1 VTTEAAELS
10 QEQQHGTASP
20 AESLSN
26 LPATAFESDGDTSL
40 RRRITYMMLFRV
52 VLISLVLGATSL
64 LYWLSDEDLTA
75 PNATVIFAIIV
86 ATYLLTIVYA
96 VALTRGLNQQRL
108 AYFQLAADLVIAS
121 LLIHVTGGAQSAYTF
136 FFPLAVIGGG
146 IVLYREGVLLVAL
159 TSALLFVAVSVAG
172 FYQLLPIPDG
182 QRLLPHELE
191 AIQMIRMLGLNLAG
205 IAGVGVLAVNL
216 AGQLERASASL
227 QTERSA
233 TANLM
238 SLHEDIVRSLPSGLI
253 TVDNDDH
260 VLTINEA
267 ACAILNTQSSK
278 VIGSDYQGIMPG
290 LAALLSQTAIVT
302 RGEISLDTEPQ
313 HKILGVSISPLFGA
327 DRERLGQV
335 INFQDLTE
343 VREMEKN
350 VKQAERL
357 AAVGSLAAGVA
368 HEIRNPLA
376 SMSGAVE
383 LLREGKPE
391 DDESAKL
398 MGIVTREIDRLNS
411 LIRDFLDY
419 TNPSP
424 PKKLIMDLCDVL
436 NDTVTMFK
444 QDRAFEGV
452 TVESRFETSELV
464 LESDPEKLRQVLW
477 NLLRNA
483 AQAAIEGGKHVDVS
497 LETQGDS
504 VVIAVRDDGPGIT
517 EGDMAKIFD
526 PFFTTKSKGS
536 GLGLATAHGIIRDLG
551 GRIEVESRIGR
562 GSTFVVVL
570 PYSGAHEHVS
580 GVRQGSV

>member
-1 VTTEAAELS
+1 MTTEAAELS

-267 ACAILNTQSSK
+267 ADPDVLLDFETFFNKIAPEHLHGIVHTMEGPDDMPAHIKASLVGSS
-278 VIGSDYQGIMPG
+278 ISIPIENHSLSLGTWQGIY
-290 LAALLSQTAIVT
+290 LCEFRN
-302 RGEISLDTEPQ
+302 RG
-313 HKILGVSISPLFGA
+313 GV
-327 DRERLGQV
+327 RKV
-335 INFQDLTE
+335 
-343 VREMEKN
+343 
-350 VKQAERL
+350 
-357 AAVGSLAAGVA
+357 
-368 HEIRNPLA
+368 
-376 SMSGAVE
+376 
-383 LLREGKPE
+383 
-391 DDESAKL
+391 
-398 MGIVTREIDRLNS
+398 
-411 LIRDFLDY
+411 
-419 TNPSP
+419 
-424 PKKLIMDLCDVL
+424 
-436 NDTVTMFK
+436 
-444 QDRAFEGV
+444 
-452 TVESRFETSELV
+452 
-464 LESDPEKLRQVLW
+464 
-477 NLLRNA
+477 
-483 AQAAIEGGKHVDVS
+483 
-497 LETQGDS
+497 
-504 VVIAVRDDGPGIT
+504 
-517 EGDMAKIFD
+517 
-526 PFFTTKSKGS
+526 
-536 GLGLATAHGIIRDLG
+536 LATLIC
-551 GRIEVESRIGR
+551 
-562 GSTFVVVL
+562 
-570 PYSGAHEHVS
+570 
-580 GVRQGSV
+580 